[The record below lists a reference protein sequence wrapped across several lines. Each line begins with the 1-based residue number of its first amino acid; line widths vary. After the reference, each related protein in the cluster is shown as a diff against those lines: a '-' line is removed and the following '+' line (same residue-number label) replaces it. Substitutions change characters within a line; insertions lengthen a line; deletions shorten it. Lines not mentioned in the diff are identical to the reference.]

1 MLTGLVLAVSLFFI
15 LGPAN
20 SPIAS
25 TIAMIVP
32 FLVIP
37 LASTVTPPP
46 DTDVL
51 RRAFERISRP
61 MLKSGVL

>member
-1 MLTGLVLAVSLFFI
+1 VLFYA

-32 FLVIP
+32 FIVVP
-37 LASTVTPPP
+37 VVSWFTRPP
-46 DTDVL
+46 DKDLVDK
-51 RRAFERISRP
+51 AFLNI
-61 MLKSGVL
+61 